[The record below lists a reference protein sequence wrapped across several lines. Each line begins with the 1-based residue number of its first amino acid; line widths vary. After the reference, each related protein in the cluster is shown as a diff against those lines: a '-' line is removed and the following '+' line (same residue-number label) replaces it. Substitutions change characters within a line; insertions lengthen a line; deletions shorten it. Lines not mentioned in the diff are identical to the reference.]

1 MGLQS
6 QTLQSA
12 SMRARTHT
20 HTHTHTQS
28 LLFFCDLKYPFF
40 LMTLTEFRGILS

>member
-12 SMRARTHT
+12 SVRARARAR
-20 HTHTHTQS
+20 THTHTQS
-28 LLFFCDLKYPFF
+28 LLFLCDLKYPFY